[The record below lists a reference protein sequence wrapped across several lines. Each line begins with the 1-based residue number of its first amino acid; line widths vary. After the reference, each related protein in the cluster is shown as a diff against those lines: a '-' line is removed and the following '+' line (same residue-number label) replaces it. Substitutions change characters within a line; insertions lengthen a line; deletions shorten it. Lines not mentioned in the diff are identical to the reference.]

1 MRLVEIAL
9 LVISIQIGM
18 GLVTISGLFPNIPY
32 EKSVTEIQAPANPES
47 TNAWEQMLAAISSFN
62 KIVNS
67 LTWGW
72 IAEFFKP
79 WYYYDIGLRNFV
91 DNLITFLRVIT
102 AIIIMAAG
110 IEFIR
115 NRTGIL

>member
-9 LVISIQIGM
+9 LVILIQMGM
-18 GLVTISGLFPNIPY
+18 GLVTVSGLFPSVPY
-32 EKSVTEIQAPANPES
+32 EKSITDIQGPANPES
-47 TNAWEQMLAAISSFN
+47 TNAWEQMLAAIESFN
-62 KIVNS
+62 RIVDS

-72 IAEFFKP
+72 IAEYFKP
-79 WYYYDIGLRNFV
+79 WYYYDAGLRAFV
-91 DNLITFLRVIT
+91 DTLIKFLRGIT
-102 AIIIMAAG
+102 IVIIMAAG